1 MIWLFGAVAAL
12 LVIGIAVFAVNATT
26 RGLARSLPVS
36 VYDLAEATDFVCE
49 RLPGEVAERL
59 DRDDVE
65 SLLAWNLTW
74 LRSRGLATFGRV
86 DLIAEDA
93 ARDAT
98 GPIVA
103 DEDDA
108 VDALIERA
116 EYEGIPVDPVDVV
129 VVLDLDALYLRAIGA
144 VGEAVPEP
152 LEEGGNEPEDGAG
165 DDGP

>member
-1 MIWLFGAVAAL
+1 VIWLFAVVAAV
-12 LVIGIAVFAVNATT
+12 LVAAIALVAVTATT

-36 VYDLAEATDFVCE
+36 VYDLVEATDFVCD
-49 RLPGEVAERL
+49 RLPAEVAERL

-144 VGEAVPEP
+144 VGEAVPGPIAEAR
-152 LEEGGNEPEDGAG
+152 EGGNDGAES
-165 DDGP
+165 DGS